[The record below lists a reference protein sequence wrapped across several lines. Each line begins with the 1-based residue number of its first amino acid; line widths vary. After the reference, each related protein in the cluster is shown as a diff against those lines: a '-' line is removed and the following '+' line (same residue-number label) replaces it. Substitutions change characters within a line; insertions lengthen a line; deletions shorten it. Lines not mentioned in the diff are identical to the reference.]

1 MRRARGFAAGLLL
14 GALIAAAPTGAS
26 ACIWDRDT
34 VAMERLRFPGALDLI
49 TGHFVHHGRE
59 FYEWRIED
67 RTSRLEA
74 RPDDLRLLDD
84 LAAAYDKTGEHNAAI
99 ETMERA
105 RALDP
110 DRYETQANLGTF
122 HAHAGHFE
130 QALVHIDRALQ
141 INPQAHF
148 GRERYQALLIRY
160 LQERGGASE
169 LPLSDH
175 GGFAD
180 YVFKHEKA
188 EGIAEQQAAVKGV
201 LGMMHFGKHD
211 SPILLEALAN
221 LLETGALYD
230 DAAQLAARAYL
241 RASQIVE
248 DPAVRRAYRERAKG
262 ALSQSEG
269 VTFRQVESAL
279 GWELDRAEAF
289 VGKMR
294 DDESDFLGADDP
306 EAAFDA
312 AYFDGMDLSPP
323 DPLLDIESGAAWFG
337 VAAGGLAGLAVLLWG
352 IAAVRQRRRGF

>member
-1 MRRARGFAAGLLL
+1 M
-14 GALIAAAPTGAS
+14 IAAAPAASS

-34 VAMERLRFPGALDLI
+34 VAMERRRFPGALHLI
-49 TGHFVHHGRE
+49 TGHFVHHGQK

-67 RTSRLEA
+67 RTSRLEQH
-74 RPDDLRLLDD
+74 PDDLRLLDD
-84 LAAAYDKTGEHNAAI
+84 LAAAYDKTGDHDAAI
-99 ETMERA
+99 ETMQRA
-105 RALDP
+105 RALAP

-122 HAHAGHFE
+122 HAHAGHFD
-130 QALVHIDRALQ
+130 QALVHIDRALE

-160 LQERGGASE
+160 IQERGGGMR
-169 LPLSDH
+169 LPLSGH
-175 GGFAD
+175 GGFAA
-180 YVFKHEKA
+180 YVFKHEQA

-221 LLETGALYD
+221 LLETGALDD

-248 DPAVRRAYRERAKG
+248 DPAVRNAYRERAKG

-269 VTFRQVESAL
+269 ATFRQVESAL
-279 GWELDRAEAF
+279 GQELDRAEAF

-294 DDESDFLGADDP
+294 EDESDFLDANDP

-323 DPLLDIESGAAWFG
+323 DPLLDIGSGAAWFG
-337 VAAGGLAGLAVLLWG
+337 GAAGGLAGLTVLLWG
-352 IAAVRQRRRGF
+352 AAAARRRRRGF